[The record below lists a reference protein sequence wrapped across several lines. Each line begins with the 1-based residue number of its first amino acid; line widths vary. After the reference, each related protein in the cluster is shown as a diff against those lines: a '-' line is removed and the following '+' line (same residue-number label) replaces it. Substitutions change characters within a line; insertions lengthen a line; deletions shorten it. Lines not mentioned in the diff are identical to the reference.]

1 MKLKKKYARIETF
14 PWKVIENNVVIID
27 TSDNRALELSEV
39 AAAIWSCMDG
49 TKGTDEITEDICQR
63 FLIKKAKARKDTV
76 RFLDIL
82 VKEELIREV

>member
-27 TSDNRALELSEV
+27 TSDNRALKLSEV
-39 AAAIWSCMDG
+39 AAAIWSCLDG